1 LERVYCA
8 YDRILESAAANLGVD
23 RPAVITT
30 NPFVAGFSPLRWAS
44 RVTFY
49 AWDDHAT
56 GLAHRRWWAAHEEA
70 FARIRESGRA
80 VVGVSQAILD
90 RIQPTGMR
98 ALVPNGVA
106 PEEWRQLG
114 KPPAWFA
121 ELRTPRIVY
130 VGVLSSERL
139 DVSAISETA
148 ARFSRGSVVLLGP

>member
-1 LERVYCA
+1 
-8 YDRILESAAANLGVD
+8 
-23 RPAVITT
+23 
-30 NPFVAGFSPLRWAS
+30 FVAGFSPLRWAD

-49 AWDDHAT
+49 AWDNWPS
-56 GLAHRRWWAAHEEA
+56 GVPVRRWWTAYDEA
-70 FARIRESGRA
+70 FARIRDSGRA

-90 RIQPTGMR
+90 RIQPTGVG
-98 ALVPNGVA
+98 ALVPNGAA

-121 ELRTPRIVY
+121 YLRTPRIVY

-148 ARFSRGSVVLLGP
+148 ARFSRGSVVLLGPVADQAAVDPLRVHSNVLIVPPVSRAEVARVI